1 MTAVK
6 WEWNNSMD
14 NFLRVRILKP
24 VYAFV
29 GPTKWQNTQ
38 FSVDK
43 EATALPANRLALIG
57 GDTQYCIPNLTNAH
71 IAELSRTTAE
81 QLPAAGNYRR
91 SRKL

>member
-1 MTAVK
+1 
-6 WEWNNSMD
+6 MD
-14 NFLRVRILKP
+14 NFLRVRILQP

-57 GDTQYCIPNLTNAH
+57 GDTQYCIR
-71 IAELSRTTAE
+71 I
-81 QLPAAGNYRR
+81 
-91 SRKL
+91 